1 MAMGRISNTWAL
13 VKQSFAIL
21 REDEELMLLPVLSAI
36 ACIAVT
42 VSLLAGSGLFFYP
55 QIRAAIA
62 AQGTWH
68 PGGATLLLSVF
79 FFYLAN
85 YFVIVFFNTALV
97 SAASIRL
104 EGGNPTVRD
113 GLHIAWSR
121 VGVIF
126 QWAVLAATVGMV
138 LRMIEDRSSL
148 IGRLV
153 ASLVGIAWTLATF
166 FVVPVLAFE
175 NLGPIEALKRSAEL
189 FRRNWGEEV
198 VGTFSFGLIFFL
210 LAVPGVL
217 LPVFGGAL
225 AGGTGVT
232 VGASLM
238 FIYFIFLAVVSAST
252 HGIFL
257 AALYR
262 YATSG
267 TVSPGFS
274 PDTLSSAWQPKSAFR
289 N

>member
-1 MAMGRISNTWAL
+1 
-13 VKQSFAIL
+13 
-21 REDEELMLLPVLSAI
+21 
-36 ACIAVT
+36 
-42 VSLLAGSGLFFYP
+42 
-55 QIRAAIA
+55 
-62 AQGTWH
+62 
-68 PGGATLLLSVF
+68 
-79 FFYLAN
+79 
-85 YFVIVFFNTALV
+85 
-97 SAASIRL
+97 
-104 EGGNPTVRD
+104 
-113 GLHIAWSR
+113 
-121 VGVIF
+121 
-126 QWAVLAATVGMV
+126 MV

>member
-1 MAMGRISNTWAL
+1 MGKIGNTWAL

-36 ACIAVT
+36 SCILVT
-42 VSLLAGSGLFFYP
+42 LSLLAGSGLFVYP
-55 QIRAAIA
+55 QLRAAMA
-62 AQGTWH
+62 AQGSWH
-68 PGGATLLLSVF
+68 PSNALLFGGMFL
-79 FFYLAN
+79 FYLAN

-113 GLHIAWSR
+113 GLRTAWSR

-126 QWAVLAATVGMV
+126 QWAILAATVGMI

-148 IGRLV
+148 IGRIV
-153 ASLVGIAWTLATF
+153 ASVVGMAWTLATF
-166 FVVPVLAFE
+166 FVVPILAFE
-175 NLGPIEALKRSAEL
+175 DLGPLEALKRSAHL
-189 FRRNWGEEV
+189 FRSNWGEEV

-210 LAVPGVL
+210 LALPGIL
-217 LPVFGGAL
+217 LTILGGSL
-225 AGGTGVT
+225 AGGTGAVI
-232 VGASLM
+232 GASLM
-238 FIYFIFLAVVSAST
+238 AIYFIFLAVVSASA

-262 YATSG
+262 YANQG
-267 TVSPGFS
+267 EVSAGFS
-274 PDTLSSAWQPKSAFR
+274 QNTLSSAWQPKSGYR
-289 N
+289 V

>member
-1 MAMGRISNTWAL
+1 MGKIGTTWAL

-21 REDEELMLLPVLSAI
+21 REDEELMLLPILSAI
-36 ACIAVT
+36 SCLVVT
-42 VSLLAGSGLFFYP
+42 ISLMTGSGLFFYP
-55 QIRAAIA
+55 QIKAAIA
-62 AQGTWH
+62 AEGAWH
-68 PGGATLLLSVF
+68 PSNSLVIGGVF
-79 FFYLAN
+79 LFYLVN

-113 GLHIAWSR
+113 GLRAAWSR

-126 QWAVLAATVGMV
+126 QWAILAATVGMI

-148 IGRLV
+148 VGRIV
-153 ASLVGIAWTLATF
+153 ASLVGMAWTLATF
-166 FVVPVLAFE
+166 FVVPILAFE
-175 NLGPIEALKRSAEL
+175 NLGPIEALKRSAQL

-210 LAVPGVL
+210 LALPGLL
-217 LPVFGGAL
+217 LPMIGGAL
-225 AGGTGVT
+225 AGSYGMTI
-232 VGASLM
+232 GASLM
-238 FIYFIFLAVVSAST
+238 VVYFIFLAVVSAST

-262 YATSG
+262 YANQGETSQ
-267 TVSPGFS
+267 GFS
-274 PDTLSSAWQPKSAFR
+274 RDTLSSAWQPKSGYR
-289 N
+289 V